1 MWECSFAG
9 ETMDYKLFWL
19 RFAKK
24 IWIIIAATILGAL
37 VVGVPYYLVN
47 ITFGPDPS
55 YKVVSEYYLD
65 YAEDANGKT
74 YDYYNFY
81 TWGEV
86 AKTDEFVGILQSCL
100 PKEVSFDADTLR
112 SYTDATVES
121 DTRYLFTEVV
131 TEDAETSLIIARAM
145 EKAVAEFGNIRKEFQ
160 DVKIITSPQT
170 AEETYPDVRPVRA
183 IVVGIL
189 LGFVTGLIGVCVY
202 IITDSSVYLPNV
214 MEKRY
219 QIKALGCL
227 SFSESKNNV
236 CYAMKDCKN
245 AAVLWVD
252 HNHIE
257 KGEEAAGFIEN
268 TLKESCEVSLVKQE
282 VLAPDFD
289 FDAVRKKDAVVL
301 MVAAGNKNGKKIERI
316 VEQLRRQDIGISG
329 AFLYNEDKK
338 LMKHYYR

>member
-24 IWIIIAATILGAL
+24 IWIIIAATILGTL
-37 VVGVPYYLVN
+37 VVGVPYYLMN

-65 YAEDANGKT
+65 YAEDASGKT

-86 AKTDEFVGILQSCL
+86 AKTDEFIDILQSCL
-100 PKEVSFDADTLR
+100 PEEVSFDADTLR

-170 AEETYPDVRPVRA
+170 AEETYPDVRTVRA

-189 LGFVTGLIGVCVY
+189 LGFVTGLIGVCIY
-202 IITDSSVYLPNV
+202 IISDSSVYLPNV

-219 QIKALGCL
+219 QIKALGCV
-227 SFSESKNNV
+227 SFSESKNNI
-236 CYAMKDCKN
+236 CYTMKGYKN
-245 AAVLWVD
+245 AALLWVD
-252 HNHIE
+252 YE
-257 KGEEAAGFIEN
+257 RVEESEEAAGFIEN
-268 TLKESCEVSLVKQE
+268 ALKESCEVSLVKQE
-282 VLAPDFD
+282 VLAADFD
-289 FDAVRKKDAVVL
+289 FDAIRKKDAVVL

-316 VEQLRRQDIGISG
+316 IEQLKRQDINISG

-338 LMKHYYR
+338 LIKHYYR

>member
-86 AKTDEFVGILQSCL
+86 PKTDEFVGILQSCL